1 MTANGRA
8 FLEESEMKL
17 VTSRTG
23 SLLLGL
29 SVLLAAMRLGMIL
42 SSAPTADAQTAPSVA
57 IKQIT
62 LTPGEEV
69 PAVTVNAIG
78 YFSGTLTDGNLEF
91 DLSAVGPSITA
102 SHIHLGAKGTNGPAI
117 AFLFG
122 PADPGVGAIHP
133 TGNIKVANLVGPLAG
148 NWKGFTDAMAK
159 GELYV
164 NVHSTANPG
173 GVVRAQI
180 PATTLAPL
188 PPNTGE
194 TAPVAGSGFNLMQ
207 VGGILLLVAAGGVS
221 VMLYSTRRSS

>member
-1 MTANGRA
+1 MTVVSTWRRRGA
-8 FLEESEMKL
+8 FAA
-17 VTSRTG
+17 
-23 SLLLGL
+23 
-29 SVLLAAMRLGMIL
+29 VLLSALAGTAMLL
-42 SSAPTADAQTAPSVA
+42 ASATATSAQTAPSVT
-57 IKQIT
+57 IKPIT
-62 LTPGEEV
+62 LTGAEEN
-69 PAVTVNAIG
+69 PPVTANATG
-78 YFSGTLTDGNLEF
+78 SFNATLTDGKLEF
-91 DLSAVGPSITA
+91 DLSAVGPDLTQA
-102 SHIHLGAKGTNGPAI
+102 HIHQGAKGTNGPVV

-122 PADPGVGAIHP
+122 PADPAVDALHP
-133 TGNIKVANLVGPLAG
+133 TGTITVANLVGPLKD

-194 TAPVAGSGFNLMQ
+194 TATVASSGFNLMQ

-221 VMLYSTRRSS
+221 VLLYSTRRGS